1 MPPRSANWWIGS
13 ALGVNLSFALI
24 ILTVLGSDKHGTS
37 LALAVTARVA
47 FLWFFAAYAGGALAT
62 LFGPTFQPL
71 KRLGRELGLAFASA
85 LVVRLILVAWLCWI
99 GATPPIGV
107 FVFFGP
113 VAVLTFVLALLS
125 FGNLHTALGP
135 KWWQLVRTIGM
146 NVILYAF
153 LTDFMRDPLHG
164 GVRRLVEYLPFT
176 ATAILAPLLRLSAW
190 ALRLREKRLE

>member
-13 ALGVNLSFALI
+13 ALGVNLSLALI
-24 ILTVLGSDKHGTS
+24 ILAVRGSDEHGTS

-85 LVVRLILVAWLCWI
+85 LLVHLVVVAWLCWI

-107 FVFFGP
+107 FMFFGP

-125 FGNLHTALGP
+125 FGSLHTALGP
-135 KWWQLVRTIGM
+135 KWWQLVRIIGM

-153 LTDFMRDPLHG
+153 LMDFMKDPLHG
-164 GVRRLVEYLPFT
+164 GVRRLVEYVPFT
-176 ATAILAPLLRLSAW
+176 AMAILAPLLRLSAW
-190 ALRLREKRLE
+190 ALRLRERRLE

>member
-13 ALGVNLSFALI
+13 ALGVNLSLALI
-24 ILTVLGSDKHGTS
+24 ILAVRGSDEHGTS

-85 LVVRLILVAWLCWI
+85 LLVHLVVVAWLCWI

-107 FVFFGP
+107 FMFFGP

-135 KWWQLVRTIGM
+135 KWWQLVRIIGM

-153 LTDFMRDPLHG
+153 LMDFMKDPLHG
-164 GVRRLVEYLPFT
+164 GVRRLVEYVPFT
-176 ATAILAPLLRLSAW
+176 AMAILAPLLRLSAW
-190 ALRLREKRLE
+190 ALRLRERRLE